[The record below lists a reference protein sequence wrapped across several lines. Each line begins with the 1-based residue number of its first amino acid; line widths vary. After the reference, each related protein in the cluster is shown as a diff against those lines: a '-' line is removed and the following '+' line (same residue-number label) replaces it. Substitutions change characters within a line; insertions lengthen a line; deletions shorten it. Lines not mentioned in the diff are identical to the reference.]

1 MNEEYLRDHNIIKE
15 EFLPVVKR
23 LDEKGVSAFSFA
35 LFFSEYLRA
44 IIDEIEDEKLKETII
59 RRFMD

>member
-15 EFLPVVKR
+15 EFLPVVER
-23 LDEKGVSAFSFA
+23 LDEKGVSTFSFA
-35 LFFSEYLRA
+35 LFFSEYLRG
-44 IIDEIEDEKLKETII
+44 ILDTMEDDKLKEVII